1 LGYGRIINELCIGKD
16 EEGNSR
22 CLIVELTERIDGGT
36 EENN

>member
-1 LGYGRIINELCIGKD
+1 LGYDRLINEYCIGMD

-22 CLIVELTERIDGGT
+22 GLTVESTQCIDGGT